1 MTAYLSRPQFL
12 SVVRHALLVSVDL
25 VIVNS
30 SQQALL
36 GYRKNRPAQHTWF
49 VPGGRMLKNERI
61 PETLQRVAR
70 SELGLDLQAMLDPG
84 GAVSEANVPTR
95 FLGVYEH
102 LYDDN
107 FAGHPDIGTH
117 IIVLA
122 YRVSLDA
129 LLLDLPTEQHSCY
142 RWLDID
148 ALLTCAE
155 VHENTKAYFRQTPA
169 MLP

>member
-1 MTAYLSRPQFL
+1 MPAYLSRPQFL

-25 VIVNS
+25 VVVNN

-49 VPGGRMLKNERI
+49 VPGGRMRKNERI
-61 PETLQRVAR
+61 PEALQRVAR
-70 SELGLDLQAMLDPG
+70 DELGLEVRVTLDPG
-84 GAVSEANVPTR
+84 GAVSEANIPTR

-107 FAGHPDIGTH
+107 FADRPGIGTH

-122 YRVSLDA
+122 YRVSLDE
-129 LLLDLPTEQHSCY
+129 LSLDLPTEQHSRY
-142 RWLDID
+142 RWLNIEE
-148 ALLTCAE
+148 LLTCAE
-155 VHENTKAYFRQTPA
+155 VHENTKVYFRQTSV